1 MTIKYYIVKNR
12 NILLNVSY
20 EGKRIQ
26 TTLVLLCN
34 KKNWNQNKQ
43 RVKSSSTDSMHTN
56 KMLDYIE
63 SIVKEIYYE
72 SKSKGVSLSS
82 SEFKNEIQSKLN
94 GKEDNKLDFVS
105 FFELFIEKSIN
116 TKSKTTISDYK
127 YTLESIKD
135 YFKFKKRVISW
146 DKLNNDFYDGYMD
159 YQYNQKRN
167 SPNTFGKRIKN
178 LKAVMNYALL
188 TGLEINEDFKKFKV
202 IEIESDQ
209 IALNEEEVNRIYDLK
224 LENKSLEDSR
234 NLFIIGCRTGLRFSD
249 FTRIKKQNIIDKG
262 IKIKSIKT
270 KDFVITTLHPQTKSI
285 LENYDYLLPN
295 ISSQQFNK
303 NIKIICEKAE
313 INDLITIDTYLGNQK
328 IQLEKKKYELVVAH
342 TSRRTFATIL
352 YLKKVPINFIMK
364 VTGHKKE
371 STFLKYIK
379 LGNKD
384 ALEYLN
390 DVFK

>member
-1 MTIKYYIVKNR
+1 
-12 NILLNVSY
+12 
-20 EGKRIQ
+20 
-26 TTLVLLCN
+26 
-34 KKNWNQNKQ
+34 
-43 RVKSSSTDSMHTN
+43 
-56 KMLDYIE
+56 
-63 SIVKEIYYE
+63 
-72 SKSKGVSLSS
+72 
-82 SEFKNEIQSKLN
+82 
-94 GKEDNKLDFVS
+94 
-105 FFELFIEKSIN
+105 
-116 TKSKTTISDYK
+116 
-127 YTLESIKD
+127 
-135 YFKFKKRVISW
+135 
-146 DKLNNDFYDGYMD
+146 MD

-178 LKAVMNYALL
+178 LKAVMNYAVLP
-188 TGLEINEDFKKFKV
+188 GLEINEDFKKFKV

-209 IALNEEEVNRIYDLK
+209 IALNEEEGNRIYDLK

-234 NLFIIGCRTGLRFSD
+234 NLFIIGCRTGL
-249 FTRIKKQNIIDKG
+249 
-262 IKIKSIKT
+262 
-270 KDFVITTLHPQTKSI
+270 TKSI